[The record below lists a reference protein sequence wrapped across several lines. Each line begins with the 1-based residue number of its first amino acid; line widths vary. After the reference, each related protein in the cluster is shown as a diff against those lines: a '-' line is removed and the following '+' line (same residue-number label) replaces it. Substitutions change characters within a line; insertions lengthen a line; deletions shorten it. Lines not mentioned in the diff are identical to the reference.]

1 MINRTV
7 FYLISFLLLFPA
19 FAAGQ
24 DSGSDTLSL
33 DEAINRA
40 LEENHSIIISR
51 NLADIEENS
60 ATIGNAGYLPN
71 LSLNSSYSESV
82 EDTRLEFTN
91 QPGQDVN
98 GSQSNRL
105 NASVDLQWVLFDG
118 FGNRYRLKSLNR
130 GAELGNIQSRQEI
143 ELTLLQVIELY
154 LNVSTQSQLLDV
166 TREAVDI
173 SNQRYR
179 RALRNY
185 ETGGGT
191 RVDLLNAEVSLNQDS
206 IRVVETEVSLNR
218 AKRNLQVLLGED
230 PSPDIRVNDEIE
242 INDKLSLDTLLPDA
256 LSENARL
263 NASAIESEQAMLQLQ
278 QSRAGRYP
286 QISTNASY
294 SYNRL
299 ESDAGQFTFQETD
312 GFSAGLS
319 FSFSIFDGFR
329 RNITIQNN
337 QIRVK
342 NSEEQRQLTEKEVR
356 SDVLNVYETYAANLF
371 LLEKQ
376 QLNVETAQLNFERT
390 EIAFEQGQVSNTDFR
405 EAQLNLLQSRQDLIS
420 LRVQAKLSEIDL
432 LQISGQI
439 LNRVGK

>member
-1 MINRTV
+1 MMNRTV
-7 FYLISFLLLFPA
+7 SYLITFLMFIPA

-24 DSGSDTLSL
+24 ESGSGTLSL
-33 DEAINRA
+33 DEAISRA

-51 NLADIEENS
+51 NLAEINENS

-71 LSLNSSYSESV
+71 LELNSSYSETV
-82 EDTRLEFTN
+82 EDTRLEFPN
-91 QPGQDVN
+91 QPGQDVS
-98 GSQSNRL
+98 GSRSNRL
-105 NASVDLQWVLFDG
+105 NASLNLQWVLFDG
-118 FGNRYRLKSLNR
+118 FGNRYRLMSLNR
-130 GAELGNIQSRQEI
+130 DAELGKVQSRQEI

-166 TREAVDI
+166 TREAVEI

-179 RALRNY
+179 RALQNF
-185 ETGGGT
+185 ETGGGS

-206 IRVVETEVSLNR
+206 IRVVETEVALNR

-230 PSPDIRVNDEIE
+230 PSSDLRVSNEIE
-242 INDKLSLDTLLPDA
+242 INDDLSLDTLIPDSF
-256 LSENARL
+256 SENARL
-263 NASAIESEQAMLQLQ
+263 NALAIESEQARLQLQ
-278 QSRAGRYP
+278 QSRAARYP
-286 QISTNASY
+286 QISTSASY
-294 SYNRL
+294 SYSRL

-319 FSFSIFDGFR
+319 LSFPIFDGFR
-329 RNITIQNN
+329 RNITVQND

-342 NSEEQRQLTEKEVR
+342 NSEEQRRLTEKEVR
-356 SDVLNVYETYAANLF
+356 SDLLNIYETYSTNLY

-376 QLNVETAQLNFERT
+376 QLNVETAELNFERT

-405 EAQLNLLQSRQDLIS
+405 EAQLNLLQTRQDLIS

-432 LQISGQI
+432 LQLSGQ
-439 LNRVGK
+439 LLTTTE